1 MQEEKRDLPEENSE
15 AQELPTKEPDMES
28 VEQQERMESASA
40 EPAEAEF
47 AEDEFADAGEFG
59 KDEGNLDEKL
69 AALLNSE
76 QTESEEEELLGLA
89 RRERRKWQN
98 I

>member
-28 VEQQERMESASA
+28 VEQQESMESASA
-40 EPAEAEF
+40 EPAEAEFAEAEF

-69 AALLNSE
+69 AAL
-76 QTESEEEELLGLA
+76 
-89 RRERRKWQN
+89 
-98 I
+98 